1 EATSIEAGKP
11 YLFKPANTVPNP
23 VFEGVTITSADAGS
37 VTVTNTNGNYAFVGT
52 YSKKDMATDQSEVF
66 ITTSGKLSY
75 PAEGKNT
82 IKGMRAY
89 IMLPTTANAKAFNLN
104 IGGEATSIDTIDGG
118 LLNGNATIYNLNG
131 QKMSS
136 DINGLAK
143 GLYIVNGKKMIVK

>member
-1 EATSIEAGKP
+1 MVKAP
-11 YLFKPANTVPNP
+11 
-23 VFEGVTITSADAGS
+23 
-37 VTVTNTNGNYAFVGT
+37 TNGNYAFVGT

-75 PAEGKNT
+75 PAAGTNT
-82 IKGMRAY
+82 IKGMRAF
-89 IMLPTTANAKAFNLN
+89 IQLPTTANAKAFNLN

-118 LLNGNATIYNLNG
+118 LFNGNATIYNLNG